1 MARCLDKDTMIVVG
15 KVPVMMMM
23 MMMMIMDRSR
33 LSTLVTPQTLS
44 NWSMILG
51 SQTFEIRNQNIL
63 TSLLS
68 TCLEF
73 CWGIGRCQW
82 AQCLIH
88 DMRINNP
95 TSIMQMFI
103 DLPILYLLSVFL
115 SFFTFATTWLKG
127 PHHLS
132 CLTFYIIG
140 CSMIFVCPNIFKS
153 GQILATSH
161 DLTPKCGWW
170 REIPLFQK

>member
-1 MARCLDKDTMIVVG
+1 
-15 KVPVMMMM
+15 M

-33 LSTLVTPQTLS
+33 LSTLVTLRTLS

-51 SQTFEIRNQNIL
+51 SQNFEIRDQNIL

-73 CWGIGRCQW
+73 CWGLGRCQW

-95 TSIMQMFI
+95 PSIMQMFI
-103 DLPILYLLSVFL
+103 DLPILYLLSFWFL
-115 SFFTFATTWLKG
+115 SFFTFTTTWLKG

-132 CLTFYIIG
+132 CLPFTLLDV
-140 CSMIFVCPNIFKS
+140 FVCPNIFKS

-161 DLTPKCGWW
+161 DLTPKCG
-170 REIPLFQK
+170 